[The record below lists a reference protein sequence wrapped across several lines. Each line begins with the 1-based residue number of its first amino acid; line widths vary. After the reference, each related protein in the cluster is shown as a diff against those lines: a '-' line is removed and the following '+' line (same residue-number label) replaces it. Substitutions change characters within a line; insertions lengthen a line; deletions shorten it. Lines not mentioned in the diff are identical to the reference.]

1 MTIIPE
7 DEATHTVKD
16 SDTPT
21 AGAAPTVQ
29 ESTVEEDAIA
39 TPVAEPVVE
48 PKKPTAKPRKKA
60 AAKKKSKASAT
71 KSQRSKPTA
80 RPVAPPPPPLT
91 LSELKEQGVQA
102 KEELVS
108 AVLEPALEAAG
119 SLSQTIRDT
128 IGGAFAGLL
137 SRKRRD

>member
-1 MTIIPE
+1 MTNKPDQSA
-7 DEATHTVKD
+7 DEGD
-16 SDTPT
+16 SV
-21 AGAAPTVQ
+21 VQ
-29 ESTVEEDAIA
+29 EDAISDA
-39 TPVAEPVVE
+39 PVAAP
-48 PKKPTAKPRKKA
+48 KA
-60 AAKKKSKASAT
+60 ARKTARKPKAPAKKVASKRA
-71 KSQRSKPTA
+71 SKPKAPASKQRKTA
-80 RPVAPPPPPLT
+80 AKPVAPPPPPLT

-102 KEELVS
+102 KQELVS

>member
-1 MTIIPE
+1 MTNEPDQSA
-7 DEATHTVKD
+7 DEGD
-16 SDTPT
+16 SV
-21 AGAAPTVQ
+21 VQ
-29 ESTVEEDAIA
+29 EDAISDA
-39 TPVAEPVVE
+39 PVAA
-48 PKKPTAKPRKKA
+48 PKAARKTARKPKAPAKKA
-60 AAKKKSKASAT
+60 ASKRA
-71 KSQRSKPTA
+71 SKPKAPASKQRKTA
-80 RPVAPPPPPLT
+80 AKPVAPPPPPLT

-102 KEELVS
+102 KQELVS

>member
-1 MTIIPE
+1 MTNKPDQPVSEE
-7 DEATHTVKD
+7 DSV
-16 SDTPT
+16 
-21 AGAAPTVQ
+21 VQ
-29 ESTVEEDAIA
+29 EDAVA
-39 TPVAEPVVE
+39 DTPVAA
-48 PKKPTAKPRKKA
+48 PKAARKTASKSKVTAKKA
-60 AAKKKSKASAT
+60 ASKRASKPKAPSS
-71 KSQRSKPTA
+71 KRSKSTA
-80 RPVAPPPPPLT
+80 RPVTPAPPPLT
-91 LSELKEQGVQA
+91 LQELKEQGAQA

>member
-1 MTIIPE
+1 MTNQPDQTVNEE
-7 DEATHTVKD
+7 DSV
-16 SDTPT
+16 
-21 AGAAPTVQ
+21 VQ
-29 ESTVEEDAIA
+29 EDAVSA
-39 TPVAEPVVE
+39 DETAAK
-48 PKKPTAKPRKKA
+48 PKKVASKKSPKKKA
-60 AAKKKSKASAT
+60 AVKRKPSAAKSK
-71 KSQRSKPTA
+71 RSKPTA

-102 KEELVS
+102 KQELVS

>member
-1 MTIIPE
+1 MTNQP
-7 DEATHTVKD
+7 DQTVNEGD
-16 SDTPT
+16 SV
-21 AGAAPTVQ
+21 VQ
-29 ESTVEEDAIA
+29 EDAVSA
-39 TPVAEPVVE
+39 DETAAK
-48 PKKPTAKPRKKA
+48 PKKVAPKKSPKKKA
-60 AAKKKSKASAT
+60 AVKRKATTAKSK
-71 KSQRSKPTA
+71 RSKPTA

>member
-1 MTIIPE
+1 M
-7 DEATHTVKD
+7 
-16 SDTPT
+16 
-21 AGAAPTVQ
+21 
-29 ESTVEEDAIA
+29 
-39 TPVAEPVVE
+39 
-48 PKKPTAKPRKKA
+48 
-60 AAKKKSKASAT
+60 AAKKSTAKKATVKRKPKTATSKRRKS
-71 KSQRSKPTA
+71 TA

-91 LSELKEQGVQA
+91 LQELKQQGTQA
-102 KEELVS
+102 KQELVS

>member
-1 MTIIPE
+1 MTNKPDQPVSEE
-7 DEATHTVKD
+7 DSVVQEDAVADTTV
-16 SDTPT
+16 
-21 AGAAPTVQ
+21 AAPK
-29 ESTVEEDAIA
+29 AA
-39 TPVAEPVVE
+39 R
-48 PKKPTAKPRKKA
+48 KTASKSKVTAKKA
-60 AAKKKSKASAT
+60 ASKRASKPSAAKSK
-71 KSQRSKPTA
+71 RSKPTA

-91 LSELKEQGVQA
+91 LQELKEQGAQA
-102 KEELVS
+102 KQELVS